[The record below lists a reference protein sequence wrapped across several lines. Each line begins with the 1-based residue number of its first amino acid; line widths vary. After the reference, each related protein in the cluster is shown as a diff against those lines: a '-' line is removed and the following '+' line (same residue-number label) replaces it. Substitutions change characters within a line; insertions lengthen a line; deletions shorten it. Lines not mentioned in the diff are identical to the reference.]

1 MNNIFQKGHTLSRKP
16 ITIRGVDYASG
27 KIAAEALGVSVTTIS
42 MARKRES
49 LDSVGLKQFGRRPT
63 KRTT

>member
-16 ITIRGVDYASG
+16 ITIRGVDYESG

-49 LDSVGLKQFGRRPT
+49 LDSVGLKQFGRRPS
-63 KRTT
+63 KRTA